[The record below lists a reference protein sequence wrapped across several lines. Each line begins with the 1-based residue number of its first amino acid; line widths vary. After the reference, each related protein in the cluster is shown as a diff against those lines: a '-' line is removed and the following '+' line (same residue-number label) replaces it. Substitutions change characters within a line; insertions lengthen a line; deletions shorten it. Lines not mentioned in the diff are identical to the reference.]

1 MGATDGLSRFSCRP
15 LNFFNAIITVMNEL
29 IKRLENL
36 KTSILNLQS
45 SLNLPQKEQRIL
57 ELEDKMQAAD
67 FWADNQTAQKISQE
81 HNQLKKFY
89 DFWVSLGKQTEE
101 VLELVKHNQ
110 DESDETKSYLEK
122 QADDLEEE
130 YKKHRFVALL
140 SKKYDDHNAIFS
152 LHSGA
157 GGVDAQDW
165 ADMLLRMFLRYAE
178 KQGFSTEILELSRG
192 EQGGL
197 KTCVVEVRG
206 PYAYGLFKSEAGVHR
221 LVRLSPFNPA
231 HTRET
236 SFALLELLPLLEEQE
251 EMKIDPK
258 DLKIEANTASGH
270 GGQSVNTTY
279 SAIRITH
286 IPSGIKVSIQNE
298 RSQHQNREIAMKIL
312 TAKLK
317 TLEEERLQKEKQDIR
332 GEFKSAEWGNQIR
345 SYVLH
350 PYKMVK
356 DHRTGMETSDPES
369 VLNGELSE
377 FVESYLE
384 HFASK

>member
-1 MGATDGLSRFSCRP
+1 
-15 LNFFNAIITVMNEL
+15 MNDL
-29 IKRLENL
+29 IKRLQNLLDEVKNL
-36 KTSILNLQS
+36 KEH
-45 SLNLPQKEQRIL
+45 LNLPQKEQRIL
-57 ELEDKMQAAD
+57 EMEEQMQAGD
-67 FWADNQTAQKISQE
+67 FWADNQHAQKVSQE
-81 HNQLKKFY
+81 YNQLKKFY
-89 DFWVSLGKQTEE
+89 DFWEG
-101 VLELVKHNQ
+101 
-110 DESDETKSYLEK
+110 LEK
-122 QADDLEEE
+122 QILETLNLVNANVVQAPGLPYQRGQQAEGLHYSKTDIDFLEKQVADLEKQ
-130 YKKHRFVALL
+130 YKKNRFVALL

-152 LHSGA
+152 IHSGA

-165 ADMLLRMFLRYAE
+165 ASMILRMILRYCDI
-178 KQGFSTEILELSRG
+178 KGFATEVLELSKG
-192 EQGGL
+192 EQGGV
-197 KTCVVEVRG
+197 KTAVVEVHG
-206 PYAYGLFKSEAGVHR
+206 PYAYGLLKSEAGVHR

-251 EMKIDPK
+251 ELKLDPK

-286 IPSGIKVSIQNE
+286 IPTGLKVSIQNE

-312 TAKLK
+312 IAKLK
-317 TLEEERLQKEKQDIR
+317 TLEEQKLQATKQEIR

-356 DHRTGMETSDPES
+356 DHRTDMETSDPDS
-369 VLNGELSE
+369 ILNGELDE
-377 FVESYLE
+377 FVEKFLE
-384 HFASK
+384 TQAN

>member
-1 MGATDGLSRFSCRP
+1 M
-15 LNFFNAIITVMNEL
+15 
-29 IKRLENL
+29 
-36 KTSILNLQS
+36 
-45 SLNLPQKEQRIL
+45 
-57 ELEDKMQAAD
+57 
-67 FWADNQTAQKISQE
+67 
-81 HNQLKKFY
+81 
-89 DFWVSLGKQTEE
+89 
-101 VLELVKHNQ
+101 
-110 DESDETKSYLEK
+110 
-122 QADDLEEE
+122 
-130 YKKHRFVALL
+130 
-140 SKKYDDHNAIFS
+140 
-152 LHSGA
+152 
-157 GGVDAQDW
+157 W

>member
-1 MGATDGLSRFSCRP
+1 
-15 LNFFNAIITVMNEL
+15 MNDL
-29 IKRLENL
+29 IRRLETL
-36 KTSILNLQS
+36 KSEILNLKS
-45 SLNLPQKEQRIL
+45 HLNLPQKEQKVL
-57 ELEDKMQAAD
+57 ELEDQMQAGD
-67 FWADNQTAQKISQE
+67 FWADNQHAQKVSQE
-81 HNQLKKFY
+81 YNQLKKFV
-89 DFWVSLGKQTEE
+89 DFWV
-101 VLELVKHNQ
+101 N
-110 DESDETKSYLEK
+110 LEK
-122 QADDLEEE
+122 QTTETLDLVTHNTDEGDQTMNFLKQQTEDLEKQ
-130 YKKHRFVALL
+130 YKQNRFVALL

-165 ADMLLRMFLRYAE
+165 ADMLLRMFLRYCE
-178 KQGFSTEILELSRG
+178 KKGFTTEVLELSKG
-192 EQGGL
+192 EQGGV
-197 KTCVVEVRG
+197 KTAVVEVHG
-206 PYAYGLFKSEAGVHR
+206 SYAYGLLKSEAGVHR

-236 SFALLELLPLLEEQE
+236 SFSLLELLPLLEEKE
-251 EMKIDPK
+251 EMPIDPK

-286 IPSGIKVSIQNE
+286 IPTGLKVSIQNE

-312 TAKLK
+312 LAKLK
-317 TLEEERLQKEKQDIR
+317 TLEEQNLQKEKQEIR

-356 DHRTGMETSDPES
+356 DHRTDFETSDPDS
-369 VLNGELSE
+369 VLNGELDD
-377 FVESYLE
+377 FVEAFLE
-384 HFASK
+384 KMANN